1 MKNLFY
7 QVVLHVGNKR
17 VFDIVKTRLHWPN
30 YEKAIRDFVIK
41 VKDQIRKRVPLVSI
55 VIQEPFE
62 HRWIDYTPK

>member
-41 VKDQIRKRVPLVSI
+41 VKDQIRKKES
-55 VIQEPFE
+55 
-62 HRWIDYTPK
+62 H